1 LKPKDKCNANTIRW
15 EEERMNLSIKDTLN
29 TMIKKQT
36 KTSRRDTLNNTEY
49 IKDVVE
55 KFNQEGLHNNSKQNS
70 TFSEYIKKI
79 SNDITPQPRNNKY
92 KIDPLKLQ
100 QKFNNLALNSS
111 TVTQALHVIE
121 TATMLQKREKQQ
133 EDILKK
139 TQFKNQIKHR
149 ISKKLNNILLNSS
162 SPLKNNSF
170 KFKPNLDLSQNDTT
184 LNFSINN
191 NNQSKLIQD
200 DSN

>member
-1 LKPKDKCNANTIRW
+1 MKPKDKCNANTIRW

-70 TFSEYIKKI
+70 TFSQYIKKI
-79 SNDITPQPRNNKY
+79 SNDITPQPRNAKY
-92 KIDPLKLQ
+92 KIDPVKLQ
-100 QKFNNLALNSS
+100 EKFNNLALNSS

-139 TQFKNQIKHR
+139 TQFLNHIKHG